1 MAIIDWGVDVVRSIS
16 DIKDSLF
23 VLIVLDWWYWRKWS
37 RGVVLLSVSLQYLH
51 LWGISKFIFSRR

>member
-23 VLIVLDWWYWRKWS
+23 VLIVLYWWHLMKWS
-37 RGVVLLSVSLQYLH
+37 
-51 LWGISKFIFSRR
+51 